1 MIRIQIKFIIL
12 SVLIW
17 VQTVCKDYHQMTK
30 SPVADKEVNPRRS
43 FVQVDLDFLNKLSIR
58 EKIMKKFSKYEA

>member
-1 MIRIQIKFIIL
+1 MVRIQIKSTIL

-17 VQTVCKDYHQMTK
+17 VQTVCKDYQQMTK

-43 FVQVDLDFLNKLSIR
+43 YVQVDLDFLHVHDAKS
-58 EKIMKKFSKYEA
+58 